1 MRHDSIA
8 AALSAV
14 RLPDARSVWE
24 WAEAEVDFSRCA
36 TYETELKT
44 RYSSGYLPYFN
55 EMQEAVTD
63 RDVSEIWVLK
73 NSRAGATENC
83 LLNPIRWA
91 VARGGYHILFI
102 SGNEDSAIDF
112 FEKRIKDGLKLC
124 HASKVKLSS
133 AIRNDRTRVYFQDGN
148 ITVTWPRNR
157 MAFKASGYN
166 LILADEVSIWGEY
179 STDMLRKRGDNW
191 AFSKIIGVSSPDPQ
205 QKRAS
210 DDDPIFIEYASGDM
224 RRWHCKSPSTGN
236 EFVFEMGKQDTPHG
250 LKWDQSAKMEDGSWD
265 FDRVYRTAHYVC
277 PDGSIIT
284 NEQRMLAVRNGRWI
298 PTALKPVR
306 NGVRSYHVNSF
317 MSPFKSGDFGS
328 IAVAFLKANM
338 RGHIGLKTFVY
349 EYLAERFY
357 GEKIEITTNQIE
369 DRRGAYR
376 HGTKASTLPA
386 YQYLANK
393 RGVTLMTVDVQKAK
407 LYCLVREW
415 FDGGDSALVEWKEL
429 TAWKDVAALKAK
441 HNAARVFID
450 LGYSERRNEV
460 LEQCV
465 YGDIAGGIPMFGR
478 DSLKTIYDKPRQTDP
493 FEGTAKQG
501 RKKIITITFN
511 PDMVKHLLSA
521 LTAGTDPHQ
530 WVLPSD
536 IDPDYIMQTTA
547 EECIDGAWV
556 ARRRD
561 NHLWDCEIMQLV
573 AAMVLGVFRQ
583 VGIDLNAD
591 QPGQKPAQNP
601 TVTPRKRGV
610 YYAD

>member
-1 MRHDSIA
+1 MRADSIA
-8 AALSAV
+8 SVLSSV
-14 RLPDARSVWE
+14 RMPDDRTVWQ
-24 WAEAEVDFSRCA
+24 WAESEVDFSRCA

-55 EMQEAVTD
+55 EIQEAVTD
-63 RDVSEIWVLK
+63 RDVSEVWVLK

-112 FEKRIKDGLKLC
+112 FEKRIKDGLRLC
-124 HASKVKLSS
+124 SASKAKLSS

-210 DDDPIFIEYASGDM
+210 EDDPIFIEYASGDM
-224 RRWHCKSPSTGN
+224 RRWHCKSPSTGD
-236 EFVFEMGKQDTPHG
+236 EFVFEMGQQDTPHG
-250 LKWDQSAKMEDGSWD
+250 LKWDQSSKMEDGSWN
-265 FDRVYRTAHYVC
+265 FDRVYQTAHYVC

-284 NEQRMLAVRNGRWI
+284 NDHRMSVVRSGRWI
-298 PTALKPVR
+298 PTAPKPVR

-369 DRRGAYR
+369 DRRGSYR
-376 HGTKASTLPA
+376 HGTKAETLPA
-386 YQYLANK
+386 YQYLSSK
-393 RGVTLMTVDVQKAK
+393 RGATLMSVDVQKSK
-407 LYCLVREW
+407 LYCLVRSW

-441 HNAARVFID
+441 HNVARVFID
-450 LGYSERRNEV
+450 LGYTERRNEV
-460 LEQCV
+460 LEQAM
-465 YGDIAGGIPMFGR
+465 YGEVKGAVPTFGR
-478 DSLKTIYDKPRQTDP
+478 DSLKEAYKVDRRDP

-501 RKKIITITFN
+501 RSKLPMISFN
-511 PDMVKHLLSA
+511 PDQIKHMLSA

-530 WVLPSD
+530 WLLPSD
-536 IDPDYIMQTTA
+536 IDMDYIMQATA

-561 NHLWDCEIMQLV
+561 NHLWDCEVMQLV

-583 VGIDLNAD
+583 VGIDLDSDVAVPVG
-591 QPGQKPAQNP
+591 QPKQA
-601 TVTPRKRGV
+601 TTPRKRGV
-610 YYAD
+610 YYGE